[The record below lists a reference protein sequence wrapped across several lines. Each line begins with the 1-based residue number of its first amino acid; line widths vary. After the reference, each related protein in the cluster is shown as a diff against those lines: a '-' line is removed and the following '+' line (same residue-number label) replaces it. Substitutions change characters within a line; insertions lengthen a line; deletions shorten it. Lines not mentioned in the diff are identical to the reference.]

1 MTSSFLLFIIFFF
14 FSQCSNN
21 FIKRKSFDIFKKN
34 KNITYIESHRGFNRI
49 FPQNTIPAFK
59 KAIENSIDGI
69 ELDIW
74 LTKDN
79 VPVVVHGQIGGYLY
93 NFYNTIWKINSLT
106 LNEIKKLKTING
118 NEKMPTLEEVLI
130 ICKNKIFINIEIKD
144 KNINKMFPILINL
157 LEKYNMINEVHISSF
172 IHGYYKL
179 IKKYN
184 EQHENKI
191 EFGFLYYPIF
201 MINWFKFNYPN
212 CTLNIYYKDVTKD
225 LVEKAH
231 KNGMGVLAWFKMD
244 DEENNNIYKSLF
256 ENGVDSIITNYP
268 VEAKKFRDEYFNI
281 NLK

>member
-1 MTSSFLLFIIFFF
+1 VGVRALSFLHAAEKPGRPGIAVVVMHVLAGDVGAPELAAYRTVAAVRMLMAGAFFQITDKVVADTVAAVGMDMRRGALLFGVGKNACRSLGKSGQAERRRKSGAKAAPYEIVYRVISHF
-14 FSQCSNN
+14 FSLCQGGSQAE
-21 FIKRKSFDIFKKN
+21 FGLH
-34 KNITYIESHRGFNRI
+34 NI
-49 FPQNTIPAFK
+49 
-59 KAIENSIDGI
+59 
-69 ELDIW
+69 
-74 LTKDN
+74 
-79 VPVVVHGQIGGYLY
+79 
-93 NFYNTIWKINSLT
+93 
-106 LNEIKKLKTING
+106 
-118 NEKMPTLEEVLI
+118 
-130 ICKNKIFINIEIKD
+130 
-144 KNINKMFPILINL
+144 
-157 LEKYNMINEVHISSF
+157 F

>member
-1 MTSSFLLFIIFFF
+1 MTSSYFLIIFL
-14 FSQCSNN
+14 FSLCSNN
-21 FIKRKSFDIFKKN
+21 FIKRNSHDIFKKN
-34 KNITYIESHRGFNRI
+34 HITYIESHRGFNKI
-49 FPQNTIPAFK
+49 YPQNTIPAFK
-59 KAIENSIDGI
+59 EAINNSIDGI

-74 LTKDN
+74 LTKDH

-93 NFYNTIWKINSLT
+93 NFYDTIWKINSLT
-106 LNEIKKLKTING
+106 LNEVKKLRTING

-130 ICKNKIFINIEIKD
+130 ICKNRIFLNIEIKD

-172 IHGYYKL
+172 THGYYKL

-212 CTLNIYYKDVTKD
+212 CSLNIYYKDVTKD

-231 KNGMGVLAWFKMD
+231 KNGMAVLAWFKMN

-256 ENGVDSIITNYP
+256 DNGVDSIITNYP
-268 VEAKKFRDEYFNI
+268 IEAKKFRDEYFV
-281 NLK
+281 NLKYYK